1 MLHQKMRLL
10 ILALFVCSNIFAQ
23 YNSAFDYSNPKSYEI
38 GGLQIEGTNYL
49 DPKIVSN
56 VSGLVVGDK
65 IKIPGTE
72 IAKAIKALW
81 KQNLFSDVKIEI
93 EKTIGDAIF
102 LKILVTEKPRL
113 SRYSFQGVRKGE
125 SEDLKEKLSLIKGRV
140 ITEDIKVDAVSK
152 IKDIF
157 VQKGFPRAK
166 VQVIENPDTLM
177 NNSAYLI
184 FKTERGKRTKINEI
198 TFDGVKNVK
207 KGKLKRLMKKTK
219 TRDWWTFF
227 SVSKFNKK
235 EYEEDKERILEYYHN
250 KGYKDATIENDSV
263 YLAKNGHMNVHLK
276 MNEGKIYYLRNIL
289 WKGNVKYDE
298 KVLNEVFG
306 LKKGDVYN
314 QTLIDSRLYQDQ
326 SGRDITSLYMDEGHL
341 FFRITPIEA
350 KVENDSIDLEI
361 KIFEGP
367 QATVRNITIVGNTR
381 THEHV
386 IRREIRTK
394 PGQKFSRSD
403 IIRSQR
409 ELANLGYFNPEGM
422 GVQPKP
428 NPENGTVDIE
438 YKVDEKPSDQLEMT
452 LSYGG
457 TDYVSGKP
465 LFLGTIGVRFTNFS
479 LRNIFSKEGWGRY
492 LPQGDGQ
499 QLGIRAQLNGLQYQS
514 YTFSFNEPWLGG
526 KKPNSFTF
534 DVNHSRYSPNA
545 GIIQEAAGQEQRFI
559 SNSIGISLGKR
570 LSWPDDYFN
579 YIASVRMEN
588 YYMKNYQRFIYINSG
603 TANLFNLSFSQ
614 TLLRSSIDNPIFPRT
629 GSTVSL
635 TLTLTPPYS
644 LFSNKNYDNV
654 GDAEKYK
661 WMEYHKWR
669 FKSDWYKSL
678 GGNFVFR
685 LASKMGYVGYYN
697 KQIGAPPLERYQMG
711 GDGLQ
716 GGLQIGT
723 ELIALRGYD
732 PEEFVAYDRA
742 TIFNKYQMELRY
754 LVSPNPASTAYI
766 LAFADAGNTWSTF
779 KDYNPF
785 DLKRTVGAGFRIQLP
800 MFGLLGLDYGF
811 GLDKSE
817 RNRNGNNSIWGYG
830 RLSFMLGFEPE

>member
-1 MLHQKMRLL
+1 MHHYKMRL
-10 ILALFVCSNIFAQ
+10 ILFALFICTNVFAQ
-23 YNSAFDYSNPKSYEI
+23 YNASFDYSNPKTYEI
-38 GGLQIEGTNYL
+38 GGIQVEGTNYL

-56 VSGLVVGDK
+56 VSGLIVGDK
-65 IKIPGTE
+65 VKIPGTE
-72 IAKAIKALW
+72 LAKAVKALW
-81 KQNLFSDVKIEI
+81 KQNLFSDVRIDI
-93 EKTIGDAIF
+93 DRTIGDAIF
-102 LKILVTEKPRL
+102 LKIIVVEKPRL
-113 SRYSFQGVRKGE
+113 SRYAFEGVRKGE

-140 ITEDIKVDAVSK
+140 ITDDIKMDAVNK

-157 VQKGFPRAK
+157 VQKGYPRATIK
-166 VQVIENPDTLM
+166 VTEKPDTIM
-177 NNSAYLI
+177 NNSSLLI
-184 FKTERGKRTKINEI
+184 FEIQRGKRTKINEVAFEGN
-198 TFDGVKNVK
+198 TAVK

-227 SVSKFNKK
+227 SVSKFNRK
-235 EYEEDKERILEYYHN
+235 EYEEDKERLLEHYHN
-250 KGYKDATIENDSV
+250 KGYKDASIEKDTNYIAD
-263 YLAKNGHMNVHLK
+263 NGHMNIK
-276 MNEGKIYYLRNIL
+276 IKINEGKIYYLRNIT

-298 KVLNEVFG
+298 KVLNDVFG
-306 LKKGDVYN
+306 LKKGDIYN

-341 FFRITPIEA
+341 FFRITPIES
-350 KVENDSIDLEI
+350 KIENDSIDLDI

-367 QATVRNITIVGNTR
+367 QATVRNISIVGNTR

-457 TDYVSGKP
+457 RDYYTGRP

-479 LRNIFSKEGWGRY
+479 LRNIFTKEGWGRY

-499 QLGIRAQLNGLQYQS
+499 QLGIRAQLNGLQFQS
-514 YTFSFNEPWLGG
+514 YTFSFTEPWLGG

-534 DVNHSRYSPNA
+534 DINHSRFAPNA
-545 GIIQEAAGQEQRFI
+545 GIIKEESGKEQRFI
-559 SNSIGISLGKR
+559 SNSVGVSLGKR
-570 LSWPDDYFN
+570 LRWPDDFFN
-579 YIASVRMEN
+579 YIASVRLEN
-588 YYMKNYQRFIYINSG
+588 YYMKNYQRFAYINSG
-603 TANLFNLSFSQ
+603 NANLFNIQFMQ
-614 TLLRSSIDNPIFPRT
+614 TLLRSSIDNPIFPRN

-635 TLTLTPPYS
+635 SLTLTPPYS
-644 LFSNKNYDNV
+644 LFSKRDYSNLA
-654 GDAEKYK
+654 DAEKYK

-685 LASKMGYVGYYN
+685 ISAKMGYVGYYN
-697 KQIGAPPLERYQMG
+697 KQIGAPPLERYQLG

-723 ELIALRGYD
+723 ELIALRGYN
-732 PEEFVAYDRA
+732 PEEFAAYDRA

-766 LAFADAGNTWSTF
+766 LAFADAGNSWSSF
-779 KDYNPF
+779 SNYNPF
-785 DLKRTVGAGFRIQLP
+785 NLKRTVGAGFRIQLP

-811 GLDKSE
+811 GLDRTLKD
-817 RNRNGNNSIWGYG
+817 RDYNNSIWGYG